1 MFKKMIITVLLL
13 SSSSFS
19 LAMSCFEL
27 NLQTYKK
34 EQEIQPSWELLGKSK
49 HRIYFYSAPKNICKM
64 NDTFVLQNDNVTA
77 YSIYKDKKKQDWVYV
92 IFNDPNQNIEDDLI
106 EGWVKLKDF
115 KFIERTPSV
124 NQ

>member
-34 EQEIQPSWELLGKSK
+34 EQEIQPRWELLGKSK

-77 YSIYKDKKKQDWVYV
+77 YSIYKDRKKQDWVYV
-92 IFNDPNQNIEDDLI
+92 VFNDPNQNIEDDLV

-115 KFIERTPSV
+115 KFIEKTPTV

>member
-34 EQEIQPSWELLGKSK
+34 EQEIQPRWELLGKSK

-77 YSIYKDKKKQDWVYV
+77 YSIYKDRKKQHWVYV
-92 IFNDPNQNIEDDLI
+92 IFNDPNQNIEDDLV

-115 KFIERTPSV
+115 KLIERTPSV

>member
-34 EQEIQPSWELLGKSK
+34 EQEIQPRWELLGKSK

-64 NDTFVLQNDNVTA
+64 NDTFVHQNDNVTA
-77 YSIYKDKKKQDWVYV
+77 YSIYKDRKKQHWVYV
-92 IFNDPNQNIEDDLI
+92 IFNDPNQNIEDDLV

-115 KFIERTPSV
+115 KLIESTPSV

>member
-27 NLQTYKK
+27 NLQSYKK
-34 EQEIQPSWELLGKSK
+34 EQEIQPRWELLGKSK

-92 IFNDPNQNIEDDLI
+92 IFNDSNQNIEDDLV

>member
-13 SSSSFS
+13 SSSSLS

-34 EQEIQPSWELLGKSK
+34 EQEIQPRWELLGKSK

-77 YSIYKDKKKQDWVYV
+77 YSIYKDRKKQHWVYV
-92 IFNDPNQNIEDDLI
+92 IFNDPNQNIEDDLV

-115 KFIERTPSV
+115 KLIESTPSV

>member
-34 EQEIQPSWELLGKSK
+34 EQEIQPRWELLGKSK

-77 YSIYKDKKKQDWVYV
+77 YSIYKDRKKQDWVYV
-92 IFNDPNQNIEDDLI
+92 VFNDPDQNIEDDLV

>member
-27 NLQTYKK
+27 NLKSYKK

-64 NDTFVLQNDNVTA
+64 NDTFVLQNDHVTA
-77 YSIYKDKKKQDWVYV
+77 YSIYKDRKKQDWVYV
-92 IFNDPNQNIEDDLI
+92 IFNDPNQNIEDDLV

-115 KFIERTPSV
+115 KFIEKTPTV

>member
-34 EQEIQPSWELLGKSK
+34 EQEIQPRWELLGKSK

-77 YSIYKDKKKQDWVYV
+77 YSIYKDRKKQHWVYV
-92 IFNDPNQNIEDDLI
+92 IFNDPNQNIEDDLV
-106 EGWVKLKDF
+106 EGWVKLQDF
-115 KFIERTPSV
+115 KLIESTPSV

>member
-34 EQEIQPSWELLGKSK
+34 EQEIQPRWELSGKSK
-49 HRIYFYSAPKNICKM
+49 HRILFLFSAQKH
-64 NDTFVLQNDNVTA
+64 L
-77 YSIYKDKKKQDWVYV
+77 
-92 IFNDPNQNIEDDLI
+92 
-106 EGWVKLKDF
+106 
-115 KFIERTPSV
+115 
-124 NQ
+124 

>member
-27 NLQTYKK
+27 NIHTYKK
-34 EQEIQPSWELLGKSK
+34 EQEIQPRWELLGKSK

-64 NDTFVLQNDNVTA
+64 NDTFVLQNDHVTA
-77 YSIYKDKKKQDWVYV
+77 YSIYKDRKKQDWVYV
-92 IFNDPNQNIEDDLI
+92 IFNDPNQNIEDDLV

-115 KFIERTPSV
+115 KFIEKTPTV

>member
-27 NLQTYKK
+27 NLQPYKK
-34 EQEIQPSWELLGKSK
+34 EQEIQPRWELLGKSK

-64 NDTFVLQNDNVTA
+64 NDTFVLENDNVTA

-92 IFNDPNQNIEDDLI
+92 IFNDPNQNIEDDVV
-106 EGWVKLKDF
+106 EGWVKFKDF
-115 KFIERTPSV
+115 KFIEKTPTV

>member
-27 NLQTYKK
+27 NLQSYKK
-34 EQEIQPSWELLGKSK
+34 EQEIQPRWELLGKSK

-77 YSIYKDKKKQDWVYV
+77 YSIYKDRKKQHWVYV
-92 IFNDPNQNIEDDLI
+92 IFNDPNQNIEDDLV

-115 KFIERTPSV
+115 KFIEKTPSV

>member
-27 NLQTYKK
+27 NLQSYKK
-34 EQEIQPSWELLGKSK
+34 EQEIQPRWELLGKSK

-77 YSIYKDKKKQDWVYV
+77 YSIYKDRKKQHWVYV
-92 IFNDPNQNIEDDLI
+92 IFNDPNQNIEDDLV

-115 KFIERTPSV
+115 KLIESTPSV

>member
-27 NLQTYKK
+27 NLQSYKK
-34 EQEIQPSWELLGKSK
+34 EQEIQPRWELLGKSK

-77 YSIYKDKKKQDWVYV
+77 YSIYKDRKKQDWVYV
-92 IFNDPNQNIEDDLI
+92 IFNDPNQNIEDDLV

-115 KFIERTPSV
+115 KFIEKCYS
-124 NQ
+124 

>member
-34 EQEIQPSWELLGKSK
+34 EQEIQPRWELLGKSK

-77 YSIYKDKKKQDWVYV
+77 YSIYKDKKKQHWVYV
-92 IFNDPNQNIEDDLI
+92 IFNDPNQNIEDDLV

-115 KFIERTPSV
+115 KFIEKTPSV

>member
-77 YSIYKDKKKQDWVYV
+77 YSIYKDRKKQHWVYV
-92 IFNDPNQNIEDDLI
+92 IFNDPNQNIEDDLV

-115 KFIERTPSV
+115 KLIESTPSV

>member
-34 EQEIQPSWELLGKSK
+34 EQEIQPRWELLGKSK

-77 YSIYKDKKKQDWVYV
+77 YSIYKDRKKQHWVYV
-92 IFNDPNQNIEDDLI
+92 IFNDPNQNIEDDLV

-115 KFIERTPSV
+115 KFIERTPSI

>member
-34 EQEIQPSWELLGKSK
+34 EQEIQPRWELLGKSK

-64 NDTFVLQNDNVTA
+64 NDTFVLHNDNVTA
-77 YSIYKDKKKQDWVYV
+77 YSIYKDRKKQDWVYV
-92 IFNDPNQNIEDDLI
+92 VFNDPDQNIEDDLV

>member
-27 NLQTYKK
+27 NLQSYKK
-34 EQEIQPSWELLGKSK
+34 EQEIQPRWELLGKSK

-77 YSIYKDKKKQDWVYV
+77 YSLYKDRKKQDWVYV
-92 IFNDPNQNIEDDLI
+92 IFNDPNQNIEDDLV

-115 KFIERTPSV
+115 KFIEKTPTV

>member
-1 MFKKMIITVLLL
+1 MFKKMIITVFLL

-34 EQEIQPSWELLGKSK
+34 EQEIQPRWELLGKSK

-77 YSIYKDKKKQDWVYV
+77 YSIYKDRKKQDWVYV
-92 IFNDPNQNIEDDLI
+92 IFNDPNQNIEDDLV

-115 KFIERTPSV
+115 KFIEKTPIV

>member
-27 NLQTYKK
+27 NLQSYKK
-34 EQEIQPSWELLGKSK
+34 EQEIQPRWELLGKSK

-77 YSIYKDKKKQDWVYV
+77 YSIYKDRKKQDWVYV
-92 IFNDPNQNIEDDLI
+92 IFNDPNQNIEDDLV
-106 EGWVKLKDF
+106 EGWGKLKDF
-115 KFIERTPSV
+115 KLIESTPSV
-124 NQ
+124 N

>member
-27 NLQTYKK
+27 NLQSYKK

-92 IFNDPNQNIEDDLI
+92 IFNDPNQNIEDDLV

-115 KFIERTPSV
+115 KFIESTPSV

>member
-34 EQEIQPSWELLGKSK
+34 EQEIQPRWELLGKSK

-92 IFNDPNQNIEDDLI
+92 IFNDSNQNIEDDLV

-115 KFIERTPSV
+115 KFIEKTPTV

>member
-27 NLQTYKK
+27 NLQSYKK
-34 EQEIQPSWELLGKSK
+34 EQEIQPRWELLGKSK

-77 YSIYKDKKKQDWVYV
+77 YSIYKDRKKQDWVYV
-92 IFNDPNQNIEDDLI
+92 IFNDPNQNIEDDLV

-115 KFIERTPSV
+115 KFIEKTPSV

>member
-1 MFKKMIITVLLL
+1 MFKKMIITGLLL

>member
-115 KFIERTPSV
+115 KFIEKTPSV

>member
-1 MFKKMIITVLLL
+1 
-13 SSSSFS
+13 
-19 LAMSCFEL
+19 MSCFEL
-27 NLQTYKK
+27 NLQSYKK
-34 EQEIQPSWELLGKSK
+34 EQEIQPRWELLGKSK

-77 YSIYKDKKKQDWVYV
+77 YSIYKDRKKQHWVYV
-92 IFNDPNQNIEDDLI
+92 IFNDPNQNIEDDLV

-115 KFIERTPSV
+115 KLIESTPSV

>member
-34 EQEIQPSWELLGKSK
+34 EQEIQPRWELLGKSK

-92 IFNDPNQNIEDDLI
+92 ISNDPNQNIEDDLV

-115 KFIERTPSV
+115 KFIEKTPTV

>member
-27 NLQTYKK
+27 NLQSYKK
-34 EQEIQPSWELLGKSK
+34 EQEIQPRWELLSKSK

-77 YSIYKDKKKQDWVYV
+77 YSIYKDRKKQDWVYV
-92 IFNDPNQNIEDDLI
+92 IFNDPNQNIEDDLV

-115 KFIERTPSV
+115 KFIEKTPTV

>member
-27 NLQTYKK
+27 NLQSYKK
-34 EQEIQPSWELLGKSK
+34 EQEIQPRWELLGKSK

-77 YSIYKDKKKQDWVYV
+77 YSIYKDRKKQDWVYV
-92 IFNDPNQNIEDDLI
+92 IFNDPNQNIEDDLV

-115 KFIERTPSV
+115 KFIEKTPTV

>member
-27 NLQTYKK
+27 NLQSYKK

-64 NDTFVLQNDNVTA
+64 NDTFVLQNDHVTA
-77 YSIYKDKKKQDWVYV
+77 YSIYKDRKKQDWVYV
-92 IFNDPNQNIEDDLI
+92 IFNDPNQNIEDDLV

-115 KFIERTPSV
+115 KFIEKTPTV

>member
-27 NLQTYKK
+27 NLQSYKK
-34 EQEIQPSWELLGKSK
+34 EQEIQPRWELLGKSK

-77 YSIYKDKKKQDWVYV
+77 YSIYKDRKKQDWVYV
-92 IFNDPNQNIEDDLI
+92 IFNDPNQNIEDDLV

-115 KFIERTPSV
+115 KLIESTPSV

>member
-34 EQEIQPSWELLGKSK
+34 EQEIQPRWELLGKSK

-77 YSIYKDKKKQDWVYV
+77 YSIYKDRKKQHWVYV
-92 IFNDPNQNIEDDLI
+92 IFNDPNQNIEDDLV

>member
-34 EQEIQPSWELLGKSK
+34 EQEIQPRWELLGKSK

-77 YSIYKDKKKQDWVYV
+77 YSIYKDRKKQHWVYV
-92 IFNDPNQNIEDDLI
+92 IFNDPNQNIEDDLV

-115 KFIERTPSV
+115 KFIEKTPTV

>member
-27 NLQTYKK
+27 NLQSYKK
-34 EQEIQPSWELLGKSK
+34 EQEIQPRWKLLGKSK

-77 YSIYKDKKKQDWVYV
+77 YSIYKDRKKQDWVYV
-92 IFNDPNQNIEDDLI
+92 IFNDPNQNIEDDLV

-115 KFIERTPSV
+115 KFIEKTPTV

>member
-34 EQEIQPSWELLGKSK
+34 EQEIQPRWELLGKSK

-77 YSIYKDKKKQDWVYV
+77 YSIYKDRKKQHWVYV
-92 IFNDPNQNIEDDLI
+92 IFNDPNQNIEDDLV

-115 KFIERTPSV
+115 KFIEKTPSV

>member
-27 NLQTYKK
+27 NLQSYKK
-34 EQEIQPSWELLGKSK
+34 EQEIQPRWELLGKSK
-49 HRIYFYSAPKNICKM
+49 HHIYFYSAPKNICKM
-64 NDTFVLQNDNVTA
+64 NDTFVLQNDHVTA
-77 YSIYKDKKKQDWVYV
+77 YSIYKDRKKQDWVYV
-92 IFNDPNQNIEDDLI
+92 IFNDPNQNIEDDLV

-115 KFIERTPSV
+115 KFIEKTPTV

>member
-27 NLQTYKK
+27 NLQSYKK
-34 EQEIQPSWELLGKSK
+34 EQEIQPCWELLGKSK

-77 YSIYKDKKKQDWVYV
+77 YSLYKDRKKQDWVYV
-92 IFNDPNQNIEDDLI
+92 IFNDPNQNIEDDLV

-115 KFIERTPSV
+115 KFIEKTPTV